1 MNAQKTGSL
10 ILEARTKLNMTQRE
24 LAEKINV
31 SEKAVS
37 KWENG
42 RGCPDITI
50 LPLLS
55 KVLQIDIESILR
67 GDLSKNKSKG
77 GNMQRLKIYR
87 CPDCGNIITSTNK
100 IELSCCG
107 HTLEQLIPVSE
118 SDSLIIKSIEES
130 DNQFFVTFKSPMTK
144 TDYIAGVVTS
154 AYDRTT
160 VIPMFAEQ
168 EPSVIL
174 PQLTGIKIFVIT
186 NKNLCYSF
194 FSN

>member
-10 ILEARTKLNMTQRE
+10 ILEARTKLNMTQKE

-50 LPLLS
+50 LPSLS

-87 CPDCGNIITSTNK
+87 CPDCGNIITSTNQ
-100 IELSCCG
+100 IDLSCCG
-107 HTLEQLIPVSE
+107 HTLKELIPEDEADSSIIKSVEE
-118 SDSLIIKSIEES
+118 SDS
-130 DNQFFVTFKSPMTK
+130 QFFVTFKSPMTK
-144 TDYIAGVVTS
+144 TDYIAGIVTL

-168 EPSVIL
+168 EPSVTL
-174 PQLTGIKIFVIT
+174 PQISGVKIFVIT
-186 NKNLCYSF
+186 NNNVCILAS
-194 FSN
+194 